1 MLIFNQYKKEVA
13 IDRSIFFSLTDIIR
27 DNITVIVKDNI
38 TVIIKDN
45 NIITLRQL
53 LLQNKEEGIC
63 HTD

>member
-27 DNITVIVKDNI
+27 DNITVI
-38 TVIIKDN
+38 IKDN

-53 LLQNKEEGIC
+53 LLQNKE
-63 HTD
+63 

>member
-1 MLIFNQYKKEVA
+1 MIIFNQYKKEVA

-27 DNITVIVKDNI
+27 DNIT
-38 TVIIKDN
+38 TIIKDN

>member
-1 MLIFNQYKKEVA
+1 MSMLIFNQYKKEVA

-27 DNITVIVKDNI
+27 DNITVI
-38 TVIIKDN
+38 IKDN

>member
-27 DNITVIVKDNI
+27 DNIT
-38 TVIIKDN
+38 TIIKDN

>member
-27 DNITVIVKDNI
+27 DNITVI
-38 TVIIKDN
+38 IKDN

>member
-13 IDRSIFFSLTDIIR
+13 IDRSIFFGLTDIIR
-27 DNITVIVKDNI
+27 DNI

>member
-1 MLIFNQYKKEVA
+1 MSMLIFNQYKKEVA
-13 IDRSIFFSLTDIIR
+13 IDRSIFFSPTGIIR
-27 DNITVIVKDNI
+27 DNIT
-38 TVIIKDN
+38 TIIKDN

>member
-13 IDRSIFFSLTDIIR
+13 IDRSIFFSLTGIIR
-27 DNITVIVKDNI
+27 DNI

>member
-13 IDRSIFFSLTDIIR
+13 IDRSIFLSLTDIIR
-27 DNITVIVKDNI
+27 DNI

>member
-27 DNITVIVKDNI
+27 DNITA
-38 TVIIKDN
+38 IIKDN